1 MIKENAWFMEY
12 QTLSNDEKEVYKEF
26 VLDSE
31 EKAIVLDYERF
42 KSAIE
47 LIALKP
53 DDLRAKYNK
62 KLNVAEEVALTFDN
76 EGVYIAHYLEG
87 KKYISEEVYDLVIQ
101 IDEQLELL
109 SNEHNEKN
117 WTIQAMSIDR
127 RWIKAR
133 ALANEVYELLVRVQ
147 KLSAHSNPTGRK
159 GEGAIAVFN

>member
-53 DDLRAKYNK
+53 DDLRTKYNK

-76 EGVYIAHYLEG
+76 EGVYIAHYLES

-127 RWIKAR
+127 RWVKAR
-133 ALANEVYELLVRVQ
+133 ALANKAYRLLVRV
-147 KLSAHSNPTGRK
+147 
-159 GEGAIAVFN
+159 